1 MTLLVTMLTAT
12 TAWADTWPEY
22 ITDVILVG
30 GTESE
35 VNAAKSAHSDYTFIS
50 QDLNAGCGSGSDYI
64 YLGYKTGYRANVNG
78 GYITDII
85 VIDAEGTNPPS
96 TVTYSGRTYYLCPYD
111 GGSHFEDVKG
121 NLNSNCG
128 GGWNLYLYYTKANI
142 SKQAVSSI
150 TVNSTKDGAINCYY
164 TNGNSHETQID
175 LNRGLSGSSDV
186 YMHLSTAT
194 KTNRPSADPV
204 MASGLTYND
213 GEQQLIATAATL
225 ASGTMYYRIGTSGSF
240 TSTVADVKATA
251 AGSYTVYYYAG
262 SNSYSDASS
271 THSASVTIGKSA
283 NSGVTVSC
291 ADIVEGN
298 ALNPQLGGTN
308 LSTGAIT
315 YQYSTSQ
322 NGTYSTTAPTTAG
335 TYWVKATIAADD
347 NCYEYT
353 TPAVSFKML
362 PDWALHNTGDSEAD
376 AYVITT
382 TGDLDL
388 LAQRVNA
395 GNAYSGKYFRLG
407 GNITYSHDSEWNN
420 TTSTENNYTP
430 IGKSG
435 ATFKGHF
442 DGKGFTVS
450 GIRIS
455 SSSDYNGLFGYL
467 YDGATV
473 KNVILS
479 DARIMSGSY
488 SGGIAGDCNI
498 STITNCWVKSNVC
511 IGRYSYVG
519 GIAGN
524 LYGGAIIGCR
534 SEATL
539 IAASGSGRQR
549 YGGIAGS
556 LNVSAANVKHCIV
569 AGATVPGT
577 AYRGAVVGRLWLG
590 SLTNNYYINCS
601 VAGVADATNVGCTDD
616 TNLADTNGARH
627 AVTIGAATGVTITP
641 VGTETNYNLSGITA
655 YEGNNGI
662 IYGGQLY
669 AGAGET
675 VRLNIA
681 YTVPDG
687 CTLNGF
693 TDGNGN
699 ALADNGDGSYTL
711 TMTGAAATVTPDVYD
726 LWGIA
731 SGRDGSTAAKAFRI
745 TTTAGLDLLASKVN
759 GGTDYSGTYFEL
771 GDDITY
777 DYTGLGDTESNYTA
791 IGGSFNDS
799 MQYFQGHFDGKGH
812 TVSGIRIYRS
822 GTADPDYYQGLFG
835 QIGSNG
841 EVKNVSLSDACITGD
856 DNTGGIVGLNNYGT
870 IENCHVLSTVTVLGT
885 KDKANYHGGIV
896 GYNTGSIIGCT
907 SSADVTAEMSGASY
921 YYGGIAGW
929 NYDGTIRDCLYLGTT
944 LNGTKRVGA
953 IVGDNSV
960 GTVTNSYYT
969 DPAITGKDGYGN
981 ALDHAA
987 SALGSGTAT
996 NCGLAHK
1003 VTLGTG
1009 VTIGDAAT
1017 EHGPLTVYGSVVAM
1031 GYNDGTSTTIYSTEG
1046 SVISLGYTVPEGYT
1060 FSGFTATAGTI
1071 GGNATDGYTLTM
1083 PAADVTVTLTL
1094 VPVGSLVSYID
1105 ENGTEQTHAA
1115 AEIDGS
1121 KTNLPGGWY
1130 VVNSNVN
1137 LTTKLN
1143 FTGDTHLILAD
1154 GKTLSIDASGDSGE
1168 SGCYFGL
1175 SCKEGE
1181 IGNGATYHD
1190 LTIYGQAAGTGK
1202 VSANHG
1208 HPGNAT
1214 SYAYYAKTITIN
1226 GGVVEATSSG
1236 NGISGSNITING
1248 GQILLPN
1255 YAEIRAGNSIV
1266 LGWRKPSDF
1275 IQAYRFVN
1283 PGGSTTIQIADGK
1296 VFTDGTGIYDNTTD
1310 QSTLEGLTNVTLRP
1324 CLVLTDNA
1332 SNADAIAEYN
1342 GETIAVALNGRTL
1355 YKDGA
1360 WNTLCLPFGVTIA
1373 GSPLEGDP
1381 GSHPVAKTLN
1391 SGTSGLNGS
1400 TLTLNF
1406 DDATTIPAGTP
1417 FLMKWI
1423 NTAETITNPVFIG
1436 VTIDKNASTE
1446 ISFSGGKFVGSY
1458 SPVDFTADDRSILF
1472 LGAANQ
1478 LHWPNADMTLGACR
1492 AHFELSDGN
1501 KVSEI
1506 LLTFDGEDNETTGVI
1521 ELKNSRIEELKSAA
1535 AEWYTLDGRRL
1546 SQKPTQKGLYI
1557 HNGRKEVLK

>member
-1 MTLLVTMLTAT
+1 MTLLLAVLTTT
-12 TAWADTWPEY
+12 TAWADSWPEY
-22 ITDVILVG
+22 ITDIILVG

-64 YLGYKTGYRANVNG
+64 YLGYKKGSRANVNG

-142 SKQAVSSI
+142 GKQAVSSI

-194 KTNRPSADPV
+194 KTNRPSTDPV

-225 ASGTMYYRIGTSGSF
+225 ASGTMYYRIGTSGSW

-271 THSASVTIGKSA
+271 THSTTVTIGKSA

-308 LSTGAIT
+308 LSTGAVT
-315 YQYSTSQ
+315 YKYCTTQ
-322 NGTYSTTAPTTAG
+322 NGTYTATAPTAAG
-335 TYWVKATIAADD
+335 TYYVKATVAGDG
-347 NCYEYT
+347 NCNEFT
-353 TPAVSFKML
+353 TAYASFKIVG
-362 PDWALHNTGDSEAD
+362 DWALHNGGDSEAD
-376 AYVITT
+376 AYVISTT
-382 TGDLDL
+382 DDLDL
-388 LAQRVNA
+388 LAQRVND
-395 GNAYSGKYFRLG
+395 GTAYKNKFFKLG
-407 GNITYSHDSEWNN
+407 DDITYSHTTDWNDA
-420 TTSTENNYTP
+420 TSTENNFTP
-430 IGKSG
+430 IGTDVYH
-435 ATFKGHF
+435 TFKGTF
-442 DGKGFTVS
+442 DGNGKTVS
-450 GIRIS
+450 GIRIKS
-455 SSSDYNGLFGYL
+455 ANGYKGLFGFI
-467 YDGATV
+467 YDGAVV

-479 DARIMSGSY
+479 DARIIGY
-488 SGGIAGDCNI
+488 AYNGGIAGKCNY

-511 IGRYSYVG
+511 VGNRNEIG
-519 GIAGN
+519 GIAGRV
-524 LYGGAIIGCR
+524 LASTISGCR

-539 IAASGSGRQR
+539 TAYSSNKY
-549 YGGIAGS
+549 YGGIAGCAES
-556 LNVSAANVKHCIV
+556 SAVSHCV
-569 AGATVPGT
+569 VVGATIPN
-577 AYRGAVVGRLWLG
+577 ADDRGAIVGG
-590 SLTNNYYINCS
+590 NYESTFTSNYYTACT
-601 VAGVADATNVGCTDD
+601 VAGVANAANVGCQG
-616 TNLADTNGARH
+616 ADANGARQ
-627 AVTIGAATGVTITP
+627 AVAIGAATGVTVTP
-641 VGTETNYNLSGITA
+641 TGTATTYDVSGITA
-655 YEGNNGI
+655 YDGNSGI
-662 IYGGQLY
+662 LYGGTLY
-669 AGAGET
+669 AGATET
-675 VRLNIA
+675 VTLTVA

-699 ALADNGDGSYTL
+699 ALADNGDGTYTL

-726 LWGIA
+726 PWGIA
-731 SGRDGSTAAKAFRI
+731 SGRDGSTAGNAYLI
-745 TTTAGLDLLASKVN
+745 TTPADLDLLATRVN
-759 GGTDYSGTYFEL
+759 GGTNYYGKYFEM
-771 GDDITY
+771 GADITY
-777 DYTGLGDTESNYTA
+777 SYDGLGENESNYTA
-791 IGGSFNDS
+791 IGTGSGN
-799 MQYFQGHFDGKGH
+799 YFKGKFDGKGH
-812 TVSGIRIYRS
+812 TVSGIRIYMD
-822 GTADPDYYQGLFG
+822 GTNNQGIFG
-835 QIGSNG
+835 KITEYA
-841 EVKNVSLSDACITGD
+841 EVKNVTIADARITGHYYV
-856 DNTGGIVGLNNYGT
+856 GGIVGWNSYGT
-870 IENCHVLSTVTVLGT
+870 VENCYALSTVTVSGT
-885 KDKANYHGGIV
+885 SNIGGITGYNEGTVKGCTSAATVSGSNGSYYVGGIV
-896 GYNTGSIIGCT
+896 GGN
-907 SSADVTAEMSGASY
+907 SG
-921 YYGGIAGW
+921 
-929 NYDGTIRDCLYLGTT
+929 GTTQDCLVLGGSVSGS
-944 LNGTKRVGA
+944 NSVGA
-953 IVGDNSV
+953 IAGSNDGGGTLTNNYHTIHGMGGVNGSDQDGAEIVVRIAAADGVTLSLPAATYVWNEQNLYKS
-960 GTVTNSYYT
+960 GTVVTLNCTVPDGKVFDHYTVNSGDISNADSQT
-969 DPAITGKDGYGN
+969 GEHTLTGFSQDVTITGIFADLVNVTYI
-981 ALDHAA
+981 AA
-987 SALGSGTAT
+987 DGTAQ
-996 NCGLAHK
+996 
-1003 VTLGTG
+1003 
-1009 VTIGDAAT
+1009 
-1017 EHGPLTVYGSVVAM
+1017 S
-1031 GYNDGTSTTIYSTEG
+1031 
-1046 SVISLGYTVPEGYT
+1046 
-1060 FSGFTATAGTI
+1060 
-1071 GGNATDGYTLTM
+1071 
-1083 PAADVTVTLTL
+1083 
-1094 VPVGSLVSYID
+1094 
-1105 ENGTEQTHAA
+1105 HAA

-1130 VVNSNVN
+1130 VVNSDVA

-1154 GKTLSIDASGDSGE
+1154 GKTLSIDASGDSDPN
-1168 SGCYFGL
+1168 YFFLGL
-1175 SCKEGE
+1175 SCRDGSTSYE
-1181 IGNGATYHD
+1181 

-1202 VSANHG
+1202 VTAKHG
-1208 HPGNAT
+1208 HPGYGSACGYN
-1214 SYAYYAKTITIN
+1214 AKTITIN

-1236 NGISGSNITING
+1236 RGICGSNVIING
-1248 GQILLPN
+1248 GQIILAPS
-1255 YAEIRAGNSIV
+1255 YANITADNIT
-1266 LGWRKPSDF
+1266 LGWRKPSDY
-1275 IQAYRFVN
+1275 IQAHEFVN
-1283 PGGSTTIQIADGK
+1283 PSGVGTITITDGK
-1296 VFTDGTGIYDNTTD
+1296 LFTDGTGIYDHTTTTG
-1310 QSTLEGLTNVTLRP
+1310 TLEKLTNKTLHP

-1332 SNADAIAEYN
+1332 SNADAIAEYD

-1360 WNTLCLPFGVTIA
+1360 WNTLCLPFDVDITN
-1373 GSPLEGDP
+1373 SPLAGDP
-1381 GSHPVAKTLN
+1381 GNNPEAKTLK
-1391 SGTSGLNGS
+1391 SGTSGLSGS

-1417 FLMKWI
+1417 FLMKWS

-1506 LLTFDGEDNETTGVI
+1506 LLNFDGEETTSLREKGIV
-1521 ELKNSRIEELKSAA
+1521 NSEKFAAA

>member
-1 MTLLVTMLTAT
+1 MTLLVTMLTAA

-142 SKQAVSSI
+142 GKQAVSSI

-204 MASGLTYND
+204 MASGLVYNND
-213 GEQQLIATAATL
+213 YKQLIKTAATIS
-225 ASGTMYYRIGTSGSF
+225 SGTMYYRIGTSGSF

-308 LSTGAIT
+308 LSTGAVT
-315 YQYSTSQ
+315 YKYCTTQ
-322 NGTYSTTAPTTAG
+322 NGTYTATAPTTAG
-335 TYWVKATIAADD
+335 TYYVKATVAADG
-347 NCYEYT
+347 NCNEFT
-353 TPAVSFKML
+353 TAYATFTIRR
-362 PDWALHNTGDSEAD
+362 DWALHNGGDSEAD
-376 AYVITT
+376 AYVISTT
-382 TGDLDL
+382 DDLDL
-388 LAQRVNA
+388 LAQRVN
-395 GNAYSGKYFRLG
+395 SGTNYKDKFFKLG
-407 GNITYSHDSEWNN
+407 ADITYSHTKDWNDA
-420 TTSTENNYTP
+420 TSTEDNFTP

-731 SGRDGSTAAKAFRI
+731 SGRDGSTAAKAYRI
-745 TTTAGLDLLASKVN
+745 TTPAGLDLLASKVN

-822 GTADPDYYQGLFG
+822 GTADPDKYQGLFG
-835 QIGSNG
+835 QIANG

-856 DNTGGIVGLNNYGT
+856 DHTGGIVGLNNYGT

-885 KDKANYHGGIV
+885 KDKAHEHGGIV
-896 GYNTGSIIGCT
+896 GYNIGGSIIGCT

-1168 SGCYFGL
+1168 KGCYFGL

-1236 NGISGSNITING
+1236 RGICGSNVIING
-1248 GQILLPN
+1248 GQIILAPS
-1255 YAEIRAGNSIV
+1255 YATITADNIT
-1266 LGWRKPSDF
+1266 LGWRKPSDYIQSSEF
-1275 IQAYRFVN
+1275 IN
-1283 PGGSTTIQIADGK
+1283 PSAMGTITITDGK
-1296 VFTDGTGIYDNTTD
+1296 VFTDGTGIYDHTTTTG
-1310 QSTLEGLTNVTLRP
+1310 TLEKLTNKTLHP

-1332 SNADAIAEYN
+1332 SNTDALAEYN
-1342 GETIAVALNGRTL
+1342 GKTIAVALSGRTL
-1355 YKDGA
+1355 LKNGD
-1360 WNTLCLPFGVTIA
+1360 WNTLCLPFSLTAGQIA
-1373 GSPLEGDP
+1373 TSPLAGATIKELLSTSNLDSEG
-1381 GSHPVAKTLN
+1381 K
-1391 SGTSGLNGS
+1391 
-1400 TLTLNF
+1400 LTLNF
-1406 DDATTIPAGTP
+1406 KDANAITAGKPYMVKWTPTTDN
-1417 FLMKWI
+1417 L
-1423 NTAETITNPVFIG
+1423 TNPVFNN
-1436 VTIDKNASTE
+1436 VTIDNTE
-1446 ISFSGGKFVGSY
+1446 NNVSFTGGSFKGTYAPLEITDANRDVVLLLATGNKLGY
-1458 SPVDFTADDRSILF
+1458 AKTDRTVANGKA
-1472 LGAANQ
+1472 LG
-1478 LHWPNADMTLGACR
+1478 TCR
-1492 AHFELSDGN
+1492 AYFEITGSAHVRSFIMDFGD
-1501 KVSEI
+1501 EQ
-1506 LLTFDGEDNETTGVI
+1506 TTGI
-1521 ELKNSRIEELKSAA
+1521 TTTN
-1535 AEWYTLDGRRL
+1535 AEPSTNEGIGWYDLSGRRL
-1546 SQKPTQKGLYI
+1546 QGKPTQKGVYI
-1557 HNGRKEVLK
+1557 QNGKKVIIK